1 MQLIVGLGNPGT
13 KYAGTR
19 HNAGFMAFTA
29 IAEKYGVTRWKEEHQ
44 AHTATINVDGE
55 KVMLV
60 MPQTFMNLSGDAVG
74 PLMRYYKLSPADVI
88 VIYDDMD
95 LPVGQLR
102 LRVKGSAGGHN
113 GMKSVIAHL
122 GTDQFPHVRIG
133 IGRPQPGWTVI
144 DHVLARPQED
154 DAAAMAEGVQQAAE
168 AAVGICT
175 LGMDLAMNRFNPL
188 KRAR

>member
-19 HNAGFMAFTA
+19 HNAGFMAVTA

-133 IGRPQPGWTVI
+133 IGRPQPGWDGGRGSTGSRGGSR
-144 DHVLARPQED
+144 HLHARHGSGDESFQS
-154 DAAAMAEGVQQAAE
+154 AQ
-168 AAVGICT
+168 T
-175 LGMDLAMNRFNPL
+175 
-188 KRAR
+188 RALN